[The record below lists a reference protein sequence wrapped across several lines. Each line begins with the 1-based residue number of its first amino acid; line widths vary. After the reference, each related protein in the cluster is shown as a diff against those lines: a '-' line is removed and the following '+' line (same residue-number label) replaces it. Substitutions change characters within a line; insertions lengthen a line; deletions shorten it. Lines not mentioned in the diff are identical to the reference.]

1 MPASF
6 GGLCSV
12 HRFDILVRHWR
23 TGNSVVCIPPSRG
36 LRDDPRCPRLGAVFS
51 LAGKS
56 VLVTGG
62 SKGIGRGIAAVF
74 AEAGANVA
82 VAARSAA
89 DLTVAVSAL
98 DGIGE
103 AKVIGVIADVG
114 DPESCRAMAAEVV
127 DTLGGIDVLCANAGI
142 FPEAPLATMTPQ
154 ELGEVLDVNVKGT
167 VFTVQACL
175 QPLIASGRG
184 RVILTS
190 SITGPITGFP
200 RWSHYGASKAAQ
212 LGFMRTAAIELA
224 PHAITVNAIMP
235 GNILTEGLAELGED
249 YLCGMAKAI
258 PAGALGTPAD
268 IGHLAAFLATDEAG
282 YITGQAIAVD
292 GGQVLPES
300 PDAVT
305 P

>member
-1 MPASF
+1 M
-6 GGLCSV
+6 
-12 HRFDILVRHWR
+12 FDLQS
-23 TGNSVVCIPPSRG
+23 T
-36 LRDDPRCPRLGAVFS
+36 
-51 LAGKS
+51 S

-74 AEAGANVA
+74 ATAGANVA
-82 VAARSAA
+82 IAARSVAELDTAVA
-89 DLTVAVSAL
+89 DLETL
-98 DGIGE
+98 GTG
-103 AKVIGVIADVG
+103 KVLGVQTDVT
-114 DPESCRAMAAEVV
+114 DPMACAGLAAEVV
-127 DTLGGIDVLCANAGI
+127 DAFGGIDIVCANAGI
-142 FPEAPLATMTPQ
+142 FPEAPLATMTPAQ
-154 ELGEVLDVNVKGT
+154 LAEVLDVNVKGN

-175 QPLIASGRG
+175 DALIASGRG

-224 PHAITVNAIMP
+224 PHGITVNAVLP
-235 GNILTEGLAELGED
+235 GNIFTEGLADMGEE
-249 YLCGMAKAI
+249 YIAGMTRAI
-258 PAGALGTPAD
+258 PAGALGKPED
-268 IGHLAAFLATDEAG
+268 IGHLAAFLATVEAG

-300 PDAVT
+300 PDAVR